1 MNNVSFTAVQSIFF
15 LLFLL
20 SVWLIVYKIVKAEEE
35 SVNYNGGEGWN
46 KSICFQDYTTDEWNP
61 YWSNDISG
69 LLWLEIIVTFSRNIQ
84 ILSEGIYSH

>member
-1 MNNVSFTAVQSIFF
+1 MLLQLLLVDIFYSWWSSKVNMNNVSFTAVQSIFF

-46 KSICFQDYTTDEWNP
+46 KSICFQDYTTDEWNQNWIP
-61 YWSNDISG
+61 
-69 LLWLEIIVTFSRNIQ
+69 T
-84 ILSEGIYSH
+84 IY